1 MDKEQ
6 EKKIN
11 TTHEDQPAKEHLKVK
26 SIIFWNSNLNC
37 KLEKEIRA
45 WTHGPKCSA
54 NPITVTPIWKWEFDN
69 KEHPIRSLYT
79 DRSNENGTLTNK
91 PY

>member
-37 KLEKEIRA
+37 RLEQEIRA
-45 WTHGPKCSA
+45 WTL
-54 NPITVTPIWKWEFDN
+54 TWFL
-69 KEHPIRSLYT
+69 LYGVVLRYFQSSM
-79 DRSNENGTLTNK
+79 DEYLDQI
-91 PY
+91 

>member
-37 KLEKEIRA
+37 KLEQEMDTRFLLFGVVL
-45 WTHGPKCSA
+45 HYFQFSMD
-54 NPITVTPIWKWEFDN
+54 E
-69 KEHPIRSLYT
+69 Y
-79 DRSNENGTLTNK
+79 
-91 PY
+91 

>member
-26 SIIFWNSNLNC
+26 SIVFWNSNLNC
-37 KLEKEIRA
+37 RLEQELG
-45 WTHGPKCSA
+45 HGHLAQSA
-54 NPITVTPIWKWEFDN
+54 LQTP
-69 KEHPIRSLYT
+69 LQ
-79 DRSNENGTLTNK
+79 
-91 PY
+91 

>member
-37 KLEKEIRA
+37 RLEQEIRA
-45 WTHGPKCSA
+45 WTHSSQYLGRYCA
-54 NPITVTPIWKWEFDN
+54 I
-69 KEHPIRSLYT
+69 
-79 DRSNENGTLTNK
+79 SNLALSPNLILDIVKLGMMILT
-91 PY
+91 